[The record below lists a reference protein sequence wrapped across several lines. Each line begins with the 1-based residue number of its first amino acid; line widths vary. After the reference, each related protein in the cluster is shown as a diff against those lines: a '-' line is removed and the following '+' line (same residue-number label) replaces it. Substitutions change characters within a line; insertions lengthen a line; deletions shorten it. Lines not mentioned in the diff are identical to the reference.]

1 MDRLLDHLLARANAQ
16 QKNGHARSFRRARQ
30 TQGRREIER
39 ARRAENFDQ
48 RRAQTFAASRF
59 DAGAQHRLGV
69 PAAHQRQNGGI
80 DAEFGK
86 PHAIQPPGLAFQ
98 KILPRP
104 EQRSSRRGA
113 QGHGEA
119 ETGGGGPIGAPGRMD
134 LMQAGAT
141 EPAAKES
148 VDAGRAQSETRG
160 AIRRGMAVVAGLG
173 EETPQDGQG
182 FRPRR
187 RSPSLRI
194 DPLHGVFA
202 QMFLLCSIQQTPKA
216 RESQAGPRPPSN

>member
-1 MDRLLDHLLARANAQ
+1 MSRLLARANAQ
-16 QKNGHARSFRRARQ
+16 QKNSHARSFRRARQ

-48 RRAQTFAASRF
+48 RRAQTFAARRF
-59 DAGAQHRLGV
+59 DAGAEHRLGV

-141 EPAAKES
+141 ESAAEKS
-148 VDAGRAQSETRG
+148 VDAGRAQGETRG
-160 AIRRGMAVVAGLG
+160 ALRRRAVVAGLG
-173 EETPQDGQG
+173 QKTPQNGQG

-194 DPLHGVFA
+194 DPMHGVFA
-202 QMFLLCSIQQTPKA
+202 QSFLLCSI
-216 RESQAGPRPPSN
+216 